1 MQTVIPAEA
10 RPLLSAATAELVF
23 ANSMLTNAIF
33 ADRRTAACVCYSTWT
48 NPILSRTLRQQK
60 MRLSDEE
67 RNACLDCSK
76 KEKAP
81 RTPPSQGRI
90 LSSPPPESHR
100 LHLHTR
106 ESGESPRTQ
115 KSRLR
120 KEATSLFLWRLTGR
134 LR

>member
-23 ANSMLTNAIF
+23 ANCMLMNAIF

-81 RTPPSQGRI
+81 RTLQVKDAFSAALPQR
-90 LSSPPPESHR
+90 
-100 LHLHTR
+100 
-106 ESGESPRTQ
+106 
-115 KSRLR
+115 
-120 KEATSLFLWRLTGR
+120 ACLTAFAYT
-134 LR
+134 